1 MDIDLVFRIIKVAII
16 ILFFAI
22 FLGVFISVA
31 GSITIFI
38 NEQTKKTAIGYSGKT
53 ILNTQEQLDCSET
66 LLQAINVM
74 IELECANVLRSYIF
88 LHKSYDILNLDKDT
102 QTISTNVFSGIKKEL
117 FNSANI
123 IYTDTYIIKYIT
135 SQSTL
140 ILLKNIKEANMIM
153 TNH

>member
-1 MDIDLVFRIIKVAII
+1 
-16 ILFFAI
+16 
-22 FLGVFISVA
+22 
-31 GSITIFI
+31 
-38 NEQTKKTAIGYSGKT
+38 
-53 ILNTQEQLDCSET
+53 
-66 LLQAINVM
+66 M

-88 LHKSYDILNLDKDT
+88 LNKSYDILNLDKDT
-102 QTISTNVFSGIKKEL
+102 KTIASTVFNGMKKEL
-117 FNSANI
+117 FNTPNI

>member
-1 MDIDLVFRIIKVAII
+1 MDIDLTFRIIKVVLI
-16 ILFFAI
+16 ILIFSI
-22 FLGVFISVA
+22 FLGVFINIA
-31 GSITIFI
+31 GSITVFL
-38 NEQTKKTAIGYSGKT
+38 NEQAKKTAIGYSGKT
-53 ILNTQEQLDCSET
+53 ILNTQEQLNCSET
-66 LLQAINVM
+66 LLQAINIM

-88 LHKSYDILNLDKDT
+88 FNKSYDILNLDKDT
-102 QTISTNVFSGIKKEL
+102 KTIASTVYNGMKKEL
-117 FNSANI
+117 FNTPNI